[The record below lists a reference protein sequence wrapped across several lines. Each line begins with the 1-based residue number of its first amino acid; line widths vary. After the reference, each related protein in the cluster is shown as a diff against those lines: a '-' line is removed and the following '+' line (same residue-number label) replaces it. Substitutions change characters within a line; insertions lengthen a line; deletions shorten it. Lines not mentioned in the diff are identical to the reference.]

1 MEDNFSSAWII
12 YSIFHSG
19 NENKYSKLTD
29 IIAVAD
35 YSNHAILTYSEFKQ
49 GLTILNNLGFVSS
62 NDDKFN
68 VTDKFKNWWTSKF
81 SKKKRLYVHKEISEI
96 NKYISK
102 LKLSMENK
110 SDFALTSESDFNIAV
125 DEYMD
130 KMKSNR

>member
-1 MEDNFSSAWII
+1 MEDNFSSAWIM
-12 YSIFHSG
+12 YSILHSE

-35 YSNHAILTYSEFKQ
+35 YSNHAILTYSEFKE

-62 NDDKFN
+62 NEDKLN
-68 VTDKFKNWWTSKF
+68 VSDTFKDQWASKF

-102 LKLSMENK
+102 LKSSVDNK
-110 SDFALTSESDFNIAV
+110 TDFALTSESDFNKAV
-125 DEYMD
+125 DEYLD

>member
-1 MEDNFSSAWII
+1 M
-12 YSIFHSG
+12 YSILHSE

-35 YSNHAILTYSEFKQ
+35 YSNHAILTYSEFKE

-62 NDDKFN
+62 NEDKLN
-68 VTDKFKNWWTSKF
+68 VSDTFKDWWASKF

-102 LKLSMENK
+102 LKSSVDNK
-110 SDFALTSESDFNIAV
+110 TDFALTSESDFNKAV
-125 DEYMD
+125 DEYLD

>member
-1 MEDNFSSAWII
+1 MEDNFSSAWIM
-12 YSIFHSG
+12 YSILHSE

-35 YSNHAILTYSEFKQ
+35 YSNHAILTYSEFKE

-62 NDDKFN
+62 NEDKLN
-68 VTDKFKNWWTSKF
+68 VSDTFKDWWASKF

-102 LKLSMENK
+102 LKSSVDNK
-110 SDFALTSESDFNIAV
+110 TDFALTSESDFNKAV
-125 DEYMD
+125 DEYLD